1 MKSGHFLN
9 EPKFEKKRTAEVK
22 VFSSLSTH
30 TVFTRQWL
38 RVDKF
43 DLLGCFAVTKDR
55 SGGIGVVVP
64 VRSRFMSGE
73 RQGGKRG
80 VENGACNDKDVGDIG
95 TYESKL

>member
-1 MKSGHFLN
+1 M
-9 EPKFEKKRTAEVK
+9 
-22 VFSSLSTH
+22 
-30 TVFTRQWL
+30 FTRQWL

-64 VRSRFMSGE
+64 ARSRFMSEE
-73 RQGGKRG
+73 RQDGKRG
-80 VENGACNDKDVGDIG
+80 VENGACDDKDVGDIG

>member
-1 MKSGHFLN
+1 MSRN
-9 EPKFEKKRTAEVK
+9 SPKKRTAEVK
-22 VFSSLSTH
+22 IFSSLSTH

-55 SGGIGVVVP
+55 SGGGVVVP
-64 VRSRFMSGE
+64 ARSRFMSGE
-73 RQGGKRG
+73 RQDGKRG
-80 VENGACNDKDVGDIG
+80 VENGACDDKDVNDIG